1 MRRAAFVVFA
11 GVLGLL
17 LGVGLSLAVD
27 AIAGGHLS
35 EPVPL
40 RIQNDVR
47 TSGSPGASA
56 PEDHQ
61 TAKHEAASATETP
74 SPMSSQG
81 TVTPMPSQ
89 NPNEDSAGSNSG
101 EGASGTDD

>member
-11 GVLGLL
+11 GLLGLL

-40 RIQNDVR
+40 RIQNDAT
-47 TSGSPGASA
+47 TSGTPGASA

-61 TAKHEAASATETP
+61 TTKHDGASATQTP
-74 SPMSSQG
+74 SPTSSQG
-81 TVTPMPSQ
+81 TVTTTTQ
-89 NPNEDSAGSNSG
+89 TPNENPAGSDSG
-101 EGASGTDD
+101 EGASGKDD